1 MYIKDRNVTEIIER
15 LDTHLI
21 KVHITSWRKRSDEI
35 IKVFMMILLNIQQRE
50 ENNKGIEVCY
60 RKGIHDFRIQF
71 EKFVSEQ
78 EVYFFQKENFSKS
91 MSSLFLTVK
100 CIFWHQLSRHILMN
114 FYTAHQTTIND
125 MCLQ

>member
-1 MYIKDRNVTEIIER
+1 MEKT
-15 LDTHLI
+15 
-21 KVHITSWRKRSDEI
+21 SDEI

-91 MSSLFLTVK
+91 MSSLFFNSKMYLFGISCFASYFNEFLYCTPD
-100 CIFWHQLSRHILMN
+100 N
-114 FYTAHQTTIND
+114 Y
-125 MCLQ
+125 

>member
-1 MYIKDRNVTEIIER
+1 MYIKDRNVTENIER

-91 MSSLFLTVK
+91 MSSLFFNSKMYLFGISCFASYFNEFLYCTPD
-100 CIFWHQLSRHILMN
+100 N
-114 FYTAHQTTIND
+114 Y
-125 MCLQ
+125 

>member
-1 MYIKDRNVTEIIER
+1 MYIKDRNVTENIER
-15 LDTHLI
+15 LDTQSI

-35 IKVFMMILLNIQQRE
+35 IKVFMMILLKIQQRE

-60 RKGIHDFRIQF
+60 RKGINDFRIQF

-100 CIFWHQLSRHILMN
+100 CIFWHQLSCVI
-114 FYTAHQTTIND
+114 F
-125 MCLQ
+125 